1 MFSIAETICGR
12 IYGRFKERENK
23 KKKSLERRLGKYSMI
38 SGSLK
43 IFCPPNMKCQL
54 TGNSDPDT
62 RKD

>member
-1 MFSIAETICGR
+1 MFSIAETMCGK

-43 IFCPPNMKCQL
+43 TFCPRNIKSQL
-54 TGNSDPDT
+54 TGNSDSDT